1 MNDAGECLPRLRRTF
16 PSPKPGA
23 GRGQSACSPGRK
35 IDRHII
41 RKKMKRI
48 CSVTALILGFCLAR
62 SHAQDTVRL
71 ELTEAIRLGKER
83 SVQAKAVQNE
93 YISAYW
99 AYRTYRTELL
109 PEVILGGTVPYYS
122 KSFNTRQN
130 EDGSWNYVENNYN
143 RIDAGVSV
151 TQNIPW
157 TGGKITVGSSFER
170 LHQYGDGD
178 YTNYRSIPGTITL
191 EQPLFGFNRVRWLQR
206 IEPVRYKEASQKCVS
221 DQEEVTLTTIQYYF
235 DLLAGQT
242 NLDISVQNLN
252 NAERLY
258 GITEAQYRIG
268 RQSEIDLMQMK
279 STLLSAQSALTDAQI
294 SLEARMFQLR
304 SFLGLDGNIALQAV
318 VPQFITER
326 IPTLHYR
333 EVVELALQN
342 NSFTQNIQKRMLE
355 ASRNVSQA
363 KADRWNINLF
373 ASFGM
378 SGTADAF
385 YRAYNSQNRRNDQVI
400 SVGVSIPI
408 LDWGKRKGKVMV
420 ADANKEVIRS
430 RIEKEKMDFNQNV
443 FLRVQYFNNQPRQLQ
458 LARERADI
466 AQKRYDTSVEAFV
479 QGKIDILN
487 LNDAR
492 SSKDAALLNYIEQ
505 MHWLWSY
512 YYQIRSLTLYDF
524 IGDRPLTA
532 EQDLR

>member
-1 MNDAGECLPRLRRTF
+1 
-16 PSPKPGA
+16 
-23 GRGQSACSPGRK
+23 
-35 IDRHII
+35 
-41 RKKMKRI
+41 MKRI
-48 CSVTALILGFCLAR
+48 YSIIVPILGFCLAR
-62 SHAQDTVRL
+62 VHAQDTVRL

-83 SVQAKAVQNE
+83 SVQAKAAESE
-93 YISAYW
+93 YLSAYW

-109 PEVILGGTVPYYS
+109 PEVVLSGTVPYYS

-143 RIDAGVSV
+143 RIDAGISV

-170 LHQYGDGD
+170 LRQYGDGD
-178 YTNYRSIPGTITL
+178 YTHYRSIPGTITL
-191 EQPLFGFNRVRWLQR
+191 EQPLFGFNRIKWLQR
-206 IEPVRYKEASQKCVS
+206 IEPVKYREASRKRIS
-221 DQEEVTLTTIQYYF
+221 DREEVTLTVIQYYF

-242 NLDISVQNLN
+242 NLDISVQNLD

-258 GITEAQYRIG
+258 GITEAQHRIG

-279 STLLSAQSALTDAQI
+279 QTLLNAQSALTDAQI

-304 SFLGLDGNIALQAV
+304 SFLGIDESVVLQAV
-318 VPQFITER
+318 VPSFIAER
-326 IPTLHYR
+326 IPTLRYR

-342 NSFTQNIQKRMLE
+342 NPFTQNIQKRMLE

-363 KADRWNINLF
+363 KADRWNVNLF
-373 ASFGM
+373 ASFGL

-385 YRAYNSQNRRNDQVI
+385 YRAYSSHNRRNDQVI

-408 LDWGKRKGKVMV
+408 LDWGKRKGRVLV
-420 ADANKEVIRS
+420 AGADKEVTES
-430 RIEKEKMDFNQNV
+430 RIEKEKMDFSQNV

-458 LARERADI
+458 LARERADL

-505 MHWLWSY
+505 MHWLWSS

-524 IGDRPLTA
+524 IGGRPLTA
-532 EQDLR
+532 EYDPG